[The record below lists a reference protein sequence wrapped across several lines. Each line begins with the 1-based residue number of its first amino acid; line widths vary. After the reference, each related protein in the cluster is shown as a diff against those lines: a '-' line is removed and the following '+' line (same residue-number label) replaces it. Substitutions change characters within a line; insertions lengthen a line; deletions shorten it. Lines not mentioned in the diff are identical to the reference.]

1 MTFTKFAT
9 IAFSG
14 FALAGCAD
22 LIEGGERTGSERFVD
37 AGTDA
42 KPLSELV
49 AGIWVDPD
57 GCDHWIIDDGVEG
70 YLTDRLSPADG
81 RPICSGVAPPSTVI
95 GNFQGG
101 SDIPDSL

>member
-1 MTFTKFAT
+1 MTFVKLTTVSFIGLT
-9 IAFSG
+9 
-14 FALAGCAD
+14 LAGCAD
-22 LIEGGERTGSERFVD
+22 LIEGGNRTGSERFVD

-57 GCDHWIIDDGVEG
+57 GCDQWIIDDGVEG

-81 RPICSGVAPPSTVI
+81 RPICSGIAPPSTAI
-95 GNFQGG
+95 GAFQEG